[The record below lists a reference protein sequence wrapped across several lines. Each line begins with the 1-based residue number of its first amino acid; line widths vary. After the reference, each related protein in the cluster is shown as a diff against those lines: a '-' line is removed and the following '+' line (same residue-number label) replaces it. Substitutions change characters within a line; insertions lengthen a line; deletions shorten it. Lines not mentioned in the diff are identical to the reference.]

1 MRFRAATWSA
11 VAALAVCLPAT
22 SGRCGVLFDH
32 LTVAG
37 PFDTRVKPRIAVSST
52 GLIEVFYSGGSPGP
66 VTAWCL
72 ALGESIVYEAIA
84 SGLPATTYPQPVF
97 ALGPW
102 GSPRAAY
109 FKPNGRFVCALREP
123 GGWVEDSS
131 LVDVAFTT
139 GCQQWL
145 AADPVTGEP
154 RVAFTVAQG
163 GSWRVRY
170 AWREGG
176 LWSVADVDPDLVLY
190 APLAL
195 ALDASGRPYVAYA
208 SVTGET
214 LFVARRDA
222 PGDPFQREVVA
233 ADSLSGCYSV
243 SVAVDPASG
252 QPRVGYVSWGERIE
266 VRYAFRDGAPALW
279 TNQLV
284 DSLLSYPPHPV
295 TLALDAAG
303 DPTLAYTD
311 DVPILAPSSRAP
323 ATGPDSP
330 LDGGSS
336 GQVWLARRTGGVGI
350 GPFSLEP
357 VPLHDV
363 VVEAGGMAVTP
374 DGHAQLALRS
384 PELSAGTPLHHYS
397 VVYAYY
403 YPDPAD
409 VPPPAADGFSLAPPV
424 PNPARAGD
432 PLRVA
437 FTLPRAEAVRC
448 DLLDASGRRVATLPS
463 RCCPGGPNAVDWT
476 PGPLP
481 PGLYFLRLSPG
492 TGPAAVRRL
501 ALLR

>member
-1 MRFRAATWSA
+1 VGSRAVAWS
-11 VAALAVCLPAT
+11 AALALVTCLPVTPA
-22 SGRCGVLFDH
+22 RCGVLFTNM
-32 LTVAG
+32 TVAG
-37 PFDTRVKPRIAVSST
+37 PFDTRTKPRIALSSA
-52 GLIEVFYSGGSPGP
+52 GLFEVLYACGSPGP
-66 VTAWCL
+66 LTAWCL
-72 ALGESIVYEAIA
+72 ALGEPVFYEAIA
-84 SGLPATTYPQPVF
+84 SDLPASTYPQPIF
-97 ALGPW
+97 ALAPW

-109 FKPNGRFVCALREP
+109 FKPNGRFICALREP

-131 LVDVAFTT
+131 LVDVVFST

-145 AADPVTGEP
+145 AADPVSGEP

-163 GSWRVRY
+163 ESWRVRY
-170 AWREGG
+170 AWRENG
-176 LWSVADVDPDLVLY
+176 LWSVADVDSDFVLY

-214 LFVARRDA
+214 LFVSSRDT
-222 PGDPFQREVVA
+222 PGAPFQREVA
-233 ADSLSGCYSV
+233 TADTSTTHYSA

-252 QPRVGYVSWGERIE
+252 QPRVAYFSWGEQID
-266 VRYAFRDGAPALW
+266 VGYAFRDEVSGTW
-279 TNQLV
+279 TSQLV

-303 DPTLAYTD
+303 NPTLAYTD
-311 DVPILAPSSRAP
+311 DVPILASSSRAP
-323 ATGPDSP
+323 ALGPDSP
-330 LDGGSS
+330 LEGGTT
-336 GQVWLARRTGGVGI
+336 GQVWLARRTGGAGS

-374 DGHAQLALRS
+374 DGYAHLALRS
-384 PELSAGTPLHHYS
+384 PELSVGSPLRHHS

-403 YPDPAD
+403 YQDPAD
-409 VPPPAADGFSLAPPV
+409 VPPPTAAEFSLAPPV

-437 FTLPRAEAVRC
+437 FTLPRVEAVRC
-448 DLLDASGRRVATLPS
+448 DLLDASGRHVATLPS
-463 RCCPGGPNAVDWT
+463 RRCAAGPNTLSWT

-481 PGLYFLRLSPG
+481 PGLYFLRLRSG
-492 TGPAAVRRL
+492 AGLIAVRRL